1 MIDGLRL
8 LLDGA
13 LASHWL
19 LLVIV
24 GLAAVDAL
32 LPVVPSEAL
41 IIAAGVGAAA
51 GSQDLLAVVVAA
63 SVGAFVGEVASYVLG
78 RGFGSVV
85 RGRLQPG
92 TPRAELFARMQQ
104 TLTTS
109 GGLILLTAR
118 YIPAGRTVAALAA
131 GAIRF
136 PTSRYLAYSA
146 LGATMSAAYVA
157 LLGFLGGAA
166 FAGDPLVALLVSL
179 SVGTT
184 IGGVVGLVRKRR
196 ASRVDP
202 APVRARPQLR
212 TVVPAVPASEGW
224 EVLSVGRRADALV
237 PAGAVGTR
245 LGAVS

>member
-8 LLDGA
+8 LLDSA
-13 LASHWL
+13 LASQWL

-51 GSQDLLAVVVAA
+51 GSQDLLAVVAAA
-63 SVGAFVGEVASYVLG
+63 SLGAFLGEVASYVLG

-85 RGRLQPG
+85 RRRLQPG
-92 TPRAELFARMQQ
+92 TPRAELFARVQE
-104 TLTTS
+104 TLTTR

-136 PTSRYLAYSA
+136 PTARYLGYSA
-146 LGATMSAAYVA
+146 VGATMSAAYVA

-166 FAGDPLVALLVSL
+166 FASDPLVALLVSL

-184 IGGVVGLVRKRR
+184 IGAVVGLVRQRR
-196 ASRVDP
+196 AGEPEQAS
-202 APVRARPQLR
+202 APVARA
-212 TVVPAVPASEGW
+212 AVSPESQDW
-224 EVLSVGRRADALV
+224 EVLRVGRRADQL
-237 PAGAVGTR
+237 AGTA
-245 LGAVS
+245 AP

>member
-13 LASHWL
+13 LASQWL

-51 GSQDLLAVVVAA
+51 GGQDLLAVVAAA
-63 SVGAFVGEVASYVLG
+63 SLGAFVGEVASYVLG
-78 RGFGSVV
+78 RGFGSVAC
-85 RGRLQPG
+85 RRLRPG

-104 TLTTS
+104 TLTTR

-136 PTSRYLAYSA
+136 PATRYLAYSA
-146 LGATMSAAYVA
+146 VGATMSAFYVA

-166 FAGDPLVALLVSL
+166 FASDPLVALLVSL
-179 SVGTT
+179 ALGTT
-184 IGGVVGLVRKRR
+184 IGAVVGLVRKRR
-196 ASRVDP
+196 AGRPEPARVP
-202 APVRARPQLR
+202 ARPQLR
-212 TVVPAVPASEGW
+212 SVVRPVPQSGGW
-224 EVLSVGRRADALV
+224 EVPRVGRPAD
-237 PAGAVGTR
+237 R
-245 LGAVS
+245 LARTAP

>member
-1 MIDGLRL
+1 MIEGLRL

-13 LASHWL
+13 LASQWL

-51 GSQDLLAVVVAA
+51 GSQNLLTVVAA
-63 SVGAFVGEVASYVLG
+63 ASLGAFAGELCSYLLG
-78 RGFGSVV
+78 RGFGLAV
-85 RGRLQPG
+85 RGRLEPG
-92 TPRAELFARMQQ
+92 THRAELFARVER
-104 TLTTS
+104 TLTTR

-136 PTSRYLAYSA
+136 PTSRFVGFSA

-157 LLGFLGGAA
+157 MLGFLGGTA
-166 FAGDPLVALLVSL
+166 FASDPLVALLVSL
-179 SVGTT
+179 GVGTA
-184 IGGVVGLVRKRR
+184 IGAVAGLARR
-196 ASRVDP
+196 RTGSAP
-202 APVRARPQLR
+202 APAAPAAPAQAAAEPR
-212 TVVPAVPASEGW
+212 VPVP
-224 EVLSVGRRADALV
+224 V
-237 PAGAVGTR
+237 
-245 LGAVS
+245 

>member
-13 LASHWL
+13 LASQWL

-51 GSQDLLAVVVAA
+51 GGQSLVAVIAAA
-63 SVGAFVGEVASYVLG
+63 SAGAFVGEVGSYVVG
-78 RGFGSVV
+78 RGFGAAV
-85 RGRLQPG
+85 RARLEPG
-92 TPRAELFARMQQ
+92 SPRAELFASTER
-104 TLTTS
+104 TLTTR

-118 YIPAGRTVAALAA
+118 YVPAGRTVAALAA

-136 PTSRYLAYSA
+136 PTGRYVGYAA

-157 LLGFLGGAA
+157 MLGFLGGAA
-166 FAGDPLVALLVSL
+166 FASDPLVALLVSL
-179 SVGTT
+179 GVGTA
-184 IGGVVGLVRKRR
+184 IGAVAGMVRRR
-196 ASRVDP
+196 GGGQP
-202 APVRARPQLR
+202 APV
-212 TVVPAVPASEGW
+212 VVEPRVAVP
-224 EVLSVGRRADALV
+224 V
-237 PAGAVGTR
+237 
-245 LGAVS
+245 